1 MERSTN
7 KKYFRLTMK
16 IGDKVI
22 CIKQLEIE
30 NKIRFI
36 EDRYYFIRDIELYK
50 EKTLVQVEDIWFVI
64 QNISNLH
71 FHTYFNTIAEYR
83 EKRMTQIIDD
93 FLSTDNL

>member
-1 MERSTN
+1 MERRAN
-7 KKYFRLTMK
+7 KKYFRGLTMK

-30 NKIRFI
+30 NQSRFI
-36 EDRYYFIRDIELYK
+36 EDRFYFIRDIEVYK

-71 FHTYFNTIAEYR
+71 FHTYFATMAEYR

-93 FLSTDNL
+93 